1 MIEPILSTEL
11 KDLLNYIKN
20 EMIIEF
26 PINTITLN
34 YFILSV
40 LDNPTCECYTILSK
54 ILTTNSINEF
64 KGQISNVVLGD
75 CQADIK
81 KDDKKIEFSDEY
93 DKLAKDITTSN
104 NSIVT
109 SSLLFNKIIQKN
121 NNLQNIIKSLGISKE
136 KLNEVIIAHTKI
148 NNKKNNKTNKKKNNN
163 ITVDYQPKKNKHIPT
178 NSEILELSK
187 NSIQMVE
194 LAKNGVYD
202 NIIGFEDKIQ
212 EIFQILGKYD
222 RNVVAIVGKNGV
234 GKTTLV
240 QKFVKELISNNCPSV
255 FKNKLFLK
263 LYDENISKF
272 FINKMNDN
280 GNLIVFLD
288 NVENLLTNKDTELNN
303 IYVLLELFKSN
314 NICTIFCITE
324 NAYFKYFE
332 SRPEISRYI
341 YKINV
346 NELSDDELFD
356 IIKLNAQYYTNYNN
370 IELPDNIIKTAITL
384 SKKFITN
391 EYAPASVLNVIDTLC
406 ANLRIGKKETPELSK
421 LKNELQ
427 NVKNE
432 IKLILNSANA
442 EDYEKK
448 DKLIRKEI
456 QLTCDIEK
464 KETIDERLPITAT
477 EDDVK
482 FIISKL
488 SGIPITQ
495 LNDDNKQKL
504 KNLYQNLTNVVIG
517 QNEAVDVICKAVK
530 RHQIGLSNPNK
541 PCVSLMV
548 GSTGVGKTFLAKRLA
563 FELFG
568 NENELVRL
576 DMSEYSEKT
585 SVTKLYGASSG
596 YIGYDEGGILTESIK
611 KKPYCVLLLDEIEK
625 AHSDVFNVF
634 LQIFDDGRLTDN
646 KGNVVNFKNVI
657 IIMTSNVGVD
667 KVCNKSNKIGFGTYD
682 KETENKEIILKEIK
696 NNFKPEFINRIDN
709 ICYFNNL
716 TEENLITIIKNEI
729 KKIHQKV
736 KSIGYDLSDDILN
749 GELINIIYNNIKT
762 ESEYGAR
769 PIIREIQK
777 QLEDKLTDNIINNN
791 VPKGYIFTF
800 SDIYNI

>member
-1 MIEPILSTEL
+1 MIEPVLSTEL

-20 EMIIEF
+20 EMIVEF

-75 CQADIK
+75 CQADVR

-104 NSIVT
+104 NTIVT

-121 NNLQNIIKSLGISKE
+121 NNLQNIIKSLGLSKE
-136 KLNEVIIAHTKI
+136 KLNEVIIAHIKI
-148 NNKKNNKTNKKKNNN
+148 NNNKTNKKKNNN
-163 ITVDYQPKKNKHIPT
+163 NSTNNYKPLNNK
-178 NSEILELSK
+178 SILTYDRVIDLPEYK
-187 NSIQMVE
+187 MVK

-202 NIIGFEDKIQ
+202 NIIGFDDKIQ
-212 EIFQILGKYD
+212 EIFEIFGKYD

-234 GKTTLV
+234 GKTSLV
-240 QKFVKELISNNCPSV
+240 QKLVKKLITNDCPSIV
-255 FKNKLFLK
+255 KNKYFLQI
-263 LYDENISKF
+263 YDETIFNKIYIHTVTKDSDMIIF
-272 FINKMNDN
+272 FD
-280 GNLIVFLD
+280 D
-288 NVENLLTNKDTELNN
+288 VENLFNDKN
-303 IYVLLELFKSN
+303 IEINYEIFLDLFKSIN
-314 NICTIFCITE
+314 TCTIFCITE

-346 NELSDDELFD
+346 DEPSDDELFD

-370 IELPDNIIKTAITL
+370 IDLPDNVIKTAITL

-406 ANLRIGKKETPELSK
+406 ANLRISKKDTPELSK

-432 IKLILNSANA
+432 IKLILNSATA

-456 QLTCDIEK
+456 QLTCDVEK
-464 KETIDERLPITAT
+464 KETIDERLPIKAT
-477 EDDVK
+477 EDDAK

-495 LNDDNKQKL
+495 LNDDGKQKL

-716 TEENLITIIKNEI
+716 TEENLISIIKNEI

-777 QLEDKLTDNIINNN
+777 QLEDKLTDYIINNN